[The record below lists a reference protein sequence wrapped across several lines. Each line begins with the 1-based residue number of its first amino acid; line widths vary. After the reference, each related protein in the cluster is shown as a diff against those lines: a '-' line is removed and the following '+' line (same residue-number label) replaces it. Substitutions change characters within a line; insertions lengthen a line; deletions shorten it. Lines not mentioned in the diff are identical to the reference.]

1 MPRCTRE
8 EIAVLKILEDVTE
21 KKSKISTIVR
31 RFVKFFL
38 FLKVESDI
46 MTPKNSCRLAFT
58 WEYWKLNRSLI
69 EQTKFC

>member
-21 KKSKISTIVR
+21 KKSKKSTIVR

-38 FLKVESDI
+38 FLKVESDT
-46 MTPKNSCRLAFT
+46 MTPKNSCHLVFA

>member
-1 MPRCTRE
+1 MPRCARE
-8 EIAVLKILEDVTE
+8 ETAVLKILEEVTE
-21 KKSKISTIVR
+21 KKSKKSMIVR
-31 RFVKFFL
+31 RFVNFFL

-46 MTPKNSCRLAFT
+46 MIPKNSCHLAFT